1 MTPSGVNDSPLV
13 GRGRQF
19 RRRRRDVGPHLALL
33 SPPGASHVGRMV
45 GGCGAPSAWEYAAF
59 KF

>member
-1 MTPSGVNDSPLV
+1 MSPSDVNEPSLV
-13 GRGRQF
+13 GRARQC
-19 RRRRRDVGPHLALL
+19 RRRREAGPDLALL